1 MLDRLKPAWRMYQCQ
16 QKMEGIPRTEILAI
30 LDREEEAVN
39 TNSPNNAFA
48 KGSWSIGVFVL
59 LFLMTCCQG
68 G

>member
-16 QKMEGIPRTEILAI
+16 QKMEGISPTEVLA
-30 LDREEEAVN
+30 LLEAEENLACRDN
-39 TNSPNNAFA
+39 TFV